1 MRWGTEKIQESRRIK
16 MKTFYNGK
24 LNIQKNGWNNI
35 MKSHVLNIQLQLLST
50 QVILIYFEANKED
63 LKNMRYL
70 SVK

>member
-1 MRWGTEKIQESRRIK
+1 